1 MKNSILPMTTFYLQT
16 RKTIIFTDLKTDS
29 SNENFLFSKK
39 KNDFYQVKNPILPM
53 TTFYL
58 QRRKNLFLPIKRL
71 NEPKT
76 LFYQ

>member
-1 MKNSILPMTTFYLQT
+1 MTTFYLQT
-16 RKTIIFTDLKTDS
+16 RKKIVFADS
-29 SNENFLFSKK
+29 TNENFLFSKK
-39 KNDFYQVKNPILPM
+39 KNDVKNPILPM

-58 QRRKNLFLPIKRL
+58 QRRKNLFLTIKRL